1 MLPQMTSAV
10 FTSYTAPIFEGLS
23 VPPSSVVSGL
33 PLASWAGVTWPLTTW
48 YLRILASSAWL
59 CIMVIEDAGSWLNAV
74 LAGAKTVTACIELSP
89 AVSPA
94 VLMSLARV
102 VSSGLCEAAVTTGSM
117 LMPWKL
123 PMPVAG
129 TIPQSDPNRADSAM
143 AWWAIAWCDE
153 LAPEA
158 AGAEDALLPQ
168 AAAVSATTL
177 VMMPPTMVTG
187 LPVLLVGLVR
197 MVSPVL
203 QVELHTSG
211 GWPGSAG
218 PCRVR

>member
-48 YLRILASSAWL
+48 YLRILVSSAGL
-59 CIMVIEDAGSWLNAV
+59 CIMVIDDAGSLLNAV
-74 LAGAKTVTACIELSP
+74 LAGAKTVTACMVLRS

-102 VSSGLCEAAVTTGSM
+102 VSSGLCEAAVATGSM
-117 LMPWKL
+117 LIPWKL

-129 TIPQSDPNRADSAM
+129 TIPQSDPNRAVSAM
-143 AWWAIAWCDE
+143 AWWAMAWWE
-153 LAPEA
+153 GLA
-158 AGAEDALLPQ
+158 AGAAAGALL
-168 AAAVSATTL
+168 
-177 VMMPPTMVTG
+177 
-187 LPVLLVGLVR
+187 
-197 MVSPVL
+197 
-203 QVELHTSG
+203 
-211 GWPGSAG
+211 
-218 PCRVR
+218 